1 MQMNVRGIH
10 TELVT
15 HDHAYTSVDV
25 PWQMDDDGG
34 EPLFR
39 YLRGGGVRAFGRTIE
54 ETVRLRRQSRFLAV
68 FGVLAVLWF
77 LAWAL
82 P

>member
-1 MQMNVRGIH
+1 MRENTHGIH

-15 HDHAYTSVDV
+15 HDHAYTSVDI

-34 EPLFR
+34 DPLFR
-39 YLRGGGVRAFGRTIE
+39 YLRGGGVRAFGRTIHE
-54 ETVRLRRQSRFLAV
+54 AVRQRRQSRFLTV
-68 FGVLAVLWF
+68 FGVLAFLWI
-77 LAWAL
+77 LVWAL